1 MFLQLDP
8 NAVDNPGKCL
18 FPLEKAQ
25 ELHLQALGLLVKWF
39 FTKGRAA
46 LLLKSLNNSGFGVDI
61 NDVSG
66 FGVFFFLLEQRF
78 IGNLGLLA
86 MDWLQIWMNLSWN
99 CWVLTKDCV

>member
-46 LLLKSLNNSGFGVDI
+46 LLLKSLNSGFGVDI
-61 NDVSG
+61 NDVSCFG
-66 FGVFFFLLEQRF
+66 GVFSVGAKVHQEFGVVSSGLAPNLDEFVMELLGF
-78 IGNLGLLA
+78 N
-86 MDWLQIWMNLSWN
+86 
-99 CWVLTKDCV
+99 